1 MDEYTK
7 PHLESSTLITI
18 DSQNDFSLPGAPA
31 YISGTEDAVPNML
44 RLLKVYRDHALPIV
58 HVVRL
63 YQRDGSNVDVCR
75 RRLIEEGISIVI
87 PETEGAELVSALK
100 PDNGVRLDAASLL
113 AGNFQQIGRREY
125 VMYKPRWGAFYQTRL
140 EDFLNGL
147 GSDTLIFCGCNY
159 PNCPRTSIYQASE
172 RDFRIVLAQDAISQL
187 YPKAVEEMTMIG
199 VNPMSTSAI
208 EDRFY
213 RAEHHPDS

>member
-140 EDFLNGL
+140 EHFLNDL
-147 GSDTLIFCGCNY
+147 GSDTLVFCGCNY

-187 YPKAVEEMTMIG
+187 YPKGEEEMGQIG
-199 VNPMSTSAI
+199 VKLMTVDALEEWFGLQI
-208 EDRFY
+208 DFTHR
-213 RAEHHPDS
+213 